1 VQEALTNIAKHAEAG
16 RVSIVFQRKGDA
28 VVAMIEDDG
37 AGFDPSKTRTDALG
51 LEGMRERLALV
62 GGRLQIESSASAG
75 TTIVAEVPL
84 V

>member
-1 VQEALTNIAKHAEAG
+1 
-16 RVSIVFQRKGDA
+16 
-28 VVAMIEDDG
+28 MIEDEG

>member
-1 VQEALTNIAKHAEAG
+1 M
-16 RVSIVFQRKGDA
+16 SIVLQRKGDA

-37 AGFDPSKTRTDALG
+37 GGFDPGKTRADALG

-62 GGRLQIESSASAG
+62 GGRLQIESSAQAG